1 MIPYERKERILEYLS
16 HHPSATVRELA
27 GELFISEASVRRDL
41 SALEQEGLIVRHY
54 GGVMLSGNR
63 NGVVPVS
70 LRDGENSSVKEDIA
84 RRAAALIRDGDV
96 VMMDAS
102 STVRRMLRYLNDRRD
117 VTIITNNLQI
127 FSECRNPSI
136 RLYSTGGM
144 YSSENHALIGAEAER
159 ALLDFSA
166 DAVFFSSQGISED
179 GEITDASE
187 AETALRRV
195 MLARSRRR
203 YFLCDSSKI
212 GVRRLF
218 SLCHKDDLTDVIGDC
233 PFPWEG

>member
-1 MIPYERKERILEYLS
+1 MIPYERRERILEYLEKK
-16 HHPSATVRELA
+16 PSATVRELA
-27 GELFISEASVRRDL
+27 GELFISEASVRRDIA
-41 SALEQEGLIVRHY
+41 ALEQEGLVIRHY

-70 LRDGENSSVKEDIA
+70 LRDAEHSAAKEDLA
-84 RRAAALIRDGDV
+84 RRAAALIRDGDT

-117 VTIITNNLQI
+117 LTIITNNLQV

-136 RLYSTGGM
+136 RLYSTGGL
-144 YSSENHALIGAEAER
+144 YSTENHALVGWEAEKT
-159 ALLDFSA
+159 LMDFSA
-166 DAVFFSSQGISED
+166 DAVFFSSQGISEE

-195 MLARSRRR
+195 MLSRSTRK

-218 SLCHKDDLTDVIGDC
+218 TLCHKDDLTAIIGDG
-233 PFPWEG
+233 PFPWE

>member
-16 HHPSATVRELA
+16 VRPSATMRELA
-27 GELFISEASVRRDL
+27 GELFISEASVRRDI
-41 SALEQEGLIVRHY
+41 AVLEQEGLVVRHY

-63 NGVVPVS
+63 HGVVPVS
-70 LRDGENSSVKEDIA
+70 LRDAENSAIKEDIA
-84 RRAAALIRDGDV
+84 RRAAALVRDGDT

-117 VTIITNNLQI
+117 VTIITNNLRI
-127 FSECRNPSI
+127 FSECQNPSI

-144 YSSENHALIGAEAER
+144 YNAENHALMGAEAER
-159 ALLDFSA
+159 VLLDFSA
-166 DAVFFSSQGISED
+166 DAVFFSSQGITEE

-187 AETALRRV
+187 EETALRRV
-195 MLARSRRR
+195 MITRSRRK

-218 SLCHKDDLTDVIGDC
+218 TLCQKDDLTAVIGDRS
-233 PFPWEG
+233 FPWEE